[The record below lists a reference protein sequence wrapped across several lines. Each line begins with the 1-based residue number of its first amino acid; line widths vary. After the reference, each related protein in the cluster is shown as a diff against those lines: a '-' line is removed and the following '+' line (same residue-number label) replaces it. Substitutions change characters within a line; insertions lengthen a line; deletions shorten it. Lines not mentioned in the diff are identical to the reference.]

1 MATIL
6 VIEDNPDNMDLIEEI
21 LEDEGHG
28 VLKATL
34 AEDGIAALRHS
45 GADLV
50 LMDIALPQMSG
61 LEATRIIKD
70 DDAMRQ
76 TPVIALTAHAMATD
90 RETAL
95 AAGCDAYVTKPIDE
109 AALLHAIHRFL
120 RTDVPSEGQPHANH
134 SRRG

>member
-6 VIEDNPDNMDLIEEI
+6 VIEDNPDNLDLIEEI
-21 LEDEGHG
+21 LEDEGHQ

-34 AEDGIAALRHS
+34 AEDGIAALRQT

-70 DDAMRQ
+70 DNAMRE
-76 TPVIALTAHAMATD
+76 TPVIALTAHAMTTD
-90 RETAL
+90 RDTAL
-95 AAGCDAYVTKPIDE
+95 AAGCDAYLTKPIDE
-109 AALLHAIHRFL
+109 RKLIDTIKQFVEA
-120 RTDVPSEGQPHANH
+120 
-134 SRRG
+134 

>member
-1 MATIL
+1 MSTIL

-21 LEDEGHG
+21 LEDHGHT

-34 AEDGIAALRHS
+34 AEDGFRTLRQT

-61 LEATRIIKD
+61 LEATRIIKA
-70 DDAMRQ
+70 DAALRQ
-76 TPVIALTAHAMATD
+76 TPVIALTAHAMDRD

-95 AAGCDAYVTKPIDE
+95 AAGCDAYLTKPVDE
-109 AALLHAIHRFL
+109 ALLLDTIQQFM
-120 RTDVPSEGQPHANH
+120 N
-134 SRRG
+134 

>member
-21 LEDEGHG
+21 LEDEGHT

-34 AEDGIAALRHS
+34 AEDGIVTLRKT

-50 LMDIALPQMSG
+50 VMDIALPQMSG
-61 LEATRIIKD
+61 LEATRIIKT
-70 DDAMRQ
+70 DDALRH

-95 AAGCDAYVTKPIDE
+95 AAGCDAYLTKPIDE
-109 AALLHAIHRFL
+109 AALLNAIDRF
-120 RTDVPSEGQPHANH
+120 TN
-134 SRRG
+134 